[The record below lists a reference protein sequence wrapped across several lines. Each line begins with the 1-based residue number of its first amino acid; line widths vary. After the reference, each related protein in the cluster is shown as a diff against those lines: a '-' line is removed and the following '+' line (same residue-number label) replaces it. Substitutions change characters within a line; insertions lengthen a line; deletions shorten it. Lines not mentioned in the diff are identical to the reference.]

1 VYEELL
7 GMYNSAIGGRSGTM
21 DDELRARVET
31 LEITV
36 ARLVAL
42 VDGRN
47 RSAPTKR
54 NMRDE
59 DALAVLT
66 GEFREMDHKQA
77 ASAIGL
83 TYAQVY
89 SCRLGFTFKHVHK
102 ELRMAGVELPW
113 KR

>member
-1 VYEELL
+1 
-7 GMYNSAIGGRSGTM
+7 M
-21 DDELRARVET
+21 DSSET
-31 LEITV
+31 RIISPADHEMRICALEATV

-47 RSAPTKR
+47 KSAPTKR

-66 GEFREMDHKQA
+66 GEFKGLDHKA
-77 ASAIGL
+77 AAAAIGL

-102 ELRMAGVELPW
+102 ELRQQGWVTPW